1 MYGMKPVHHHPDNWR
16 EALKIISRCPI
27 CSEAYH
33 TEEARL
39 FAKNETAS
47 LVHITC
53 QRCRS
58 SFVAMIIMLG
68 QGLSSVGM
76 VTDLNYQDV
85 ERLHK
90 AEPLTVDEMI
100 EGYQHIHQAT
110 FFSHTVGR
118 S

>member
-1 MYGMKPVHHHPDNWR
+1 MLPSKPHFDNWR

-27 CSEAYH
+27 CSENYH
-33 TEEARL
+33 TDEAKL

-53 QRCRS
+53 HKCQS
-58 SFVAMIIMLG
+58 SFVAMIVMLG

-76 VTDLNYQDV
+76 VTDLNFADV

-90 AEPLTVDEMI
+90 VVPLTTDEII
-100 EGYQHIHQAT
+100 EGYQFMSQAE
-110 FFSHTVGR
+110 FIKEAVQQ
-118 S
+118 

>member
-1 MYGMKPVHHHPDNWR
+1 MKPIHQHPDNWR

-27 CSEAYH
+27 CSETYH
-33 TEEARL
+33 TEEARR

-53 QRCRS
+53 HRCQS

-76 VTDLNYQDV
+76 VTDLNYKDV
-85 ERLHK
+85 ERLHR
-90 AEPLTVDEMI
+90 AEPITVDEMI
-100 EGYQHIHQAT
+100 EGYQQMRGTAFLPLTI
-110 FFSHTVGR
+110 SR
-118 S
+118 